1 MNKMISIQVKRTKND
16 LKINKMT
23 TWLMSYLG
31 LWWIGYGGIRVKVM
45 IWVIFLNLCFKNFVQ
60 KKGIIYV
67 NLNFCNILK

>member
-31 LWWIGYGGIRVKVM
+31 L
-45 IWVIFLNLCFKNFVQ
+45 
-60 KKGIIYV
+60 
-67 NLNFCNILK
+67 